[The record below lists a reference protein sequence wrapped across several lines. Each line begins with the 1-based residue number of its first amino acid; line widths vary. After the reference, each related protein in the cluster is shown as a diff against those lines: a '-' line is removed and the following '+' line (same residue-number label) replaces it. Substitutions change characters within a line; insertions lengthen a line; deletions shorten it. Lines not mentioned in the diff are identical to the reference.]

1 MVPTTIRALQ
11 RCQGRNPPRPERDMA
26 QIAHFSVAKRSQG
39 MTLASA
45 LRLEL
50 NDFGAYHA
58 PNPECRYSLAHVP
71 EKCVRF
77 SDKNMLKSER

>member
-1 MVPTTIRALQ
+1 MVPITIRALQ
-11 RCQGRNPPRPERDMA
+11 RRQGRNPPRPERDMA
-26 QIAHFSVAKRSQG
+26 KIAHLGVAKRSQG

-58 PNPECRYSLAHVP
+58 PNPECRYSLETAQANAINRRVNAT
-71 EKCVRF
+71 ET
-77 SDKNMLKSER
+77 